1 MLPLR
6 GRVALILLLIL
17 AAAAFMSGINW
28 GLPTKATN
36 QYLFGA
42 HPVWIGQQIIDLAG
56 GWEDDPNHGADVS
69 FKPLA
74 GRDRV
79 LVLNND
85 DADRAQIVRRYR
97 LFSYQP
103 DEMITLRALA
113 GMKPSS
119 LQMDPKLYQYGGLWV
134 YPVGVLLQIA
144 SKIHCVHL
152 RGDVTFYLDNPAEFG
167 KFYVVARFYTVLWA
181 LVGVAT
187 VFAIVRRITG
197 RWSMGC
203 AAAACFI
210 VMPVVMNMAHE
221 AKPHLPGAVLMLL
234 AVLAGSRY
242 VESGARRWWIITGVL
257 CGAAVGMVLSSVPVF
272 AVLVVM
278 ALLRKMSWADRVKIA
293 ALSGAIGATVYLLT
307 NPYIP
312 INLIH
317 NREVLRSNFGN
328 SRAFYHA
335 ALTLGGIGNALRLI
349 AVGTAPLLAIAG
361 LIGAISLAS
370 RVIKH
375 RKSEEKEEIR
385 RRATGILLA
394 VPALW
399 VAGQCIAF
407 ATAKPAEFGRF
418 AILPDIF
425 LMIEAVVAIA
435 TFVRAPK
442 SVAALLAILWIT
454 TAIPGGIYLQGFLN
468 DSARHTPRLALAD
481 RLQQLNSKGAKTLDV
496 YAEPAPYCQPPVD
509 LWTWQIRLLPR
520 GSESN
525 PQTSDE
531 DVLLRTVDVSEEEGF
546 WGWIFGTPISWAD
559 KPFELRVRE
568 KKK

>member
-6 GRVALILLLIL
+6 GRVALVLLLIL
-17 AAAAFMSGINW
+17 AAAAFVSGINW
-28 GLPTKATN
+28 GLPSKAVD

-42 HPVWIGQQIIDLAG
+42 HPIWSGQRIIDLGG
-56 GWEDDPNHGADVS
+56 GWENDPGHAADVG
-69 FKPLA
+69 FTPLA
-74 GRDRV
+74 GRDHI
-79 LVLNND
+79 LVLND
-85 DADRAQIVRRYR
+85 DDVKRAQIVRRYH

-113 GMKPSS
+113 GMRPSS
-119 LQMDPKLYQYGGLWV
+119 LQMDPKLYQYGGLWI
-134 YPVGVLLQIA
+134 YPVGVLLQVA
-144 SKIHCVHL
+144 SKIHFVQL
-152 RGDVTFYLDNPAEFG
+152 RGDVAWYLDHPSEFG
-167 KFYVVARFYTVLWA
+167 KLYVVARFYTVLWA

-203 AAAACFI
+203 MAAACFI

-234 AVLAGSRY
+234 AALAGSKY
-242 VESGARRWWIITGVL
+242 VETGARRWWIITGIL

-278 ALLRKMSWADRVKIA
+278 VLLRKMSWAERARIVVF
-293 ALSGAIGATVYLLT
+293 SGAIGAAVYLLT

-317 NREVLRSNFGN
+317 NRQVLRSNFGN

-335 ALTLGGIGNALRLI
+335 ALTLGGICNALRLI
-349 AVGTAPLLAIAG
+349 AVGTAPLLAVAG
-361 LIGAISLAS
+361 LIGAIALGS
-370 RVIKH
+370 RAIKY
-375 RKSEEKEEIR
+375 RKSEEKDEIR
-385 RRATGILLA
+385 RRAIGLLLV

-399 VAGQCIAF
+399 VAAQCIAF
-407 ATAKPAEFGRF
+407 ATGKPAEFGRF
-418 AILPDIF
+418 ALLPDIF

-435 TFVRAPK
+435 TFVRVPK
-442 SVAALLAILWIT
+442 LAFALLAILWIT
-454 TAIPGGIYLQGFLN
+454 TAISGGIYLQGFLN

-481 RLQQLNSKGAKTLDV
+481 QLQRRNAKGAKILDV

-509 LWTWQIRLLPR
+509 LWNWRIRLMPR
-520 GSESN
+520 GSEVN
-525 PQTSDE
+525 PDSFDG
-531 DVLLRTVDVSEEEGF
+531 DVSLRTVDVPEDEGV
-546 WGWIFGTPISWAD
+546 WGWIFGTPISWAN
-559 KPFELRVRE
+559 KPFEVRVWG
-568 KKK
+568 KKN